1 MDIQKLVLIELA
13 VLKSS
18 IELGDEVVSEVLGN
32 GKLIK
37 YSRKTANARMK
48 FINMIK
54 DMIGTGELTTSEA
67 TQATQ
72 LFGKKT
78 TKLYWIK

>member
-1 MDIQKLVLIELA
+1 MDIEKLVLIELA
-13 VLKSS
+13 VLTSSLKS
-18 IELGDEVVSEVLGN
+18 GDEVVSQVLGS

-37 YSRKTANARMK
+37 YSRKTANARIK

-78 TKLYWIK
+78 TKLYWLK